1 MDSFDDR
8 GGGRSVAKNLY
19 ASDSY
24 DAEEDTWGKLPESKG
39 KLPESKGKLPTESMG
54 TFPGKPQAKEKTA
67 SKQSIAEKDQDVAE
81 KVFAHFC
88 CAYLTIFF
96 SFLHYCSCERL
107 FISPFLTHA
116 FTHIRNTIGHQYLK

>member
-39 KLPESKGKLPTESMG
+39 KLPAESMG
-54 TFPGKPQAKEKTA
+54 KFPGKPPAKAKTA
-67 SKQSIAEKDQDVAE
+67 SKQNIAEKDQDVAE
-81 KVFAHFC
+81 KVFAQ
-88 CAYLTIFF
+88 
-96 SFLHYCSCERL
+96 FLHYCSCGRL

-116 FTHIRNTIGHQYLK
+116 CMHIRNTTGHQYLK